1 MAIVLWAAL
10 ALIIYTYVGFPL
22 LLYLRGMWARR
33 PVAGQPIAPSVSV
46 VIVAHNEAA
55 GIDAKIENVYA
66 LDYPPERL
74 EVIVASDGSDDGTN
88 ERVAAHAGRGVRLLK
103 FPRAGKIS
111 ALNAAVA
118 QATGDVI
125 VFSDANSMF
134 TPDALRELVA
144 PFADPTVGAVGGNQR
159 YVAEGGEH
167 MASVGERIYWSY
179 DRTLKSLQSRVG
191 SMTSAT
197 GAIHAIRRELFRAVP
212 PGVSDDFVT
221 STQAIRQGYRLCFA
235 EQAIAYEHVAASE
248 EAEFSRKVR
257 VMTRAL
263 RAVWTAR
270 ELLNPVRHGFYALQ
284 LLSHKLLRWSVCW
297 LQLMVLV
304 ASVSLFT
311 AGPVYR
317 WLVYVQAAF
326 YASALVV
333 MLLRRS
339 PLARY
344 RAFRLLGVPFY
355 LCMANYAALRAWLKV
370 LGGARLDIWDSQR
383 QQPAGNG
390 AFRT

>member
-1 MAIVLWAAL
+1 MAILLWAAL

-22 LLYLRGMWARR
+22 LLLVRGMWARR
-33 PVAGQPIAPSVSV
+33 PVAGRPIAPSVSV

-66 LDYPPERL
+66 LDYPSDRL

-88 ERVAAHAGRGVRLLK
+88 ERVAAHAWRGLRLLEL
-103 FPRAGKIS
+103 PRTGKIP

-118 QATGDVI
+118 QASGEIV

-159 YVAEGGEH
+159 YVADGAGH
-167 MASVGERIYWSY
+167 MASVGERIYWNY
-179 DRTLKSLQSRVG
+179 DRALKSLQSRIG

-212 PGVSDDFVT
+212 SGVSDDFVT
-221 STQAIRQGYRLCFA
+221 STRAIRQGYRLCFA
-235 EQAIAYEHVAASE
+235 EKAIAYEHVAASE

-270 ELLNPVRHGFYALQ
+270 ELLNPVRFGFYSLQ
-284 LLSHKLLRWSVCW
+284 LLSHKVLRWSVCW
-297 LQLMVLV
+297 LQLVVLV
-304 ASVSLFT
+304 TSVSLFT

-317 WLVYVQAAF
+317 WLVYAQAAF
-326 YASALVV
+326 YASAVAV

-339 PLARY
+339 PLAGY

-355 LCMANYAALRAWLKV
+355 LCMSNYAALRAWLQV
-370 LGGARLDIWDSQR
+370 LRGARLDIWDSQR
-383 QQPAGNG
+383 QQPAGGTAVG
-390 AFRT
+390 A